1 MTEIKQK
8 ERINYLDVLRVLACF
23 LVVLCHA
30 GDKYVVAADGTFHT
44 GWMKILVFTRP
55 CVPLF
60 ILLSGTLLLPLKY
73 DTKEFFKR
81 RFSRI
86 LIPFLVWSI
95 LYVFFPLPGTP
106 VFGGPGNAF
115 TGEMNLY
122 AYNLMMIPMN
132 FTKSNVHFWFIYTI
146 IGLYLFMPIVSPWI
160 KQTTQRG
167 MTWFLLAW
175 GITLFLPYIKLW
187 FPQVWGVCDW
197 NEFGMFYNFGGYLG
211 FIVLGIY
218 LHRYNKLSAVKS
230 ALIGIALFVIGF
242 VLTYQ
247 GMLFDIS
254 RLNSHIVDKV
264 NDEGWKIIENSIGYM
279 TINVALMT
287 AGTFMIFQKLNFPGK
302 VAAFFAEL
310 SQKSYGLFLAHYIIS
325 LWLCPLLFGKIT
337 DLREVE
343 QVIVS
348 LIIVFASYAVAKA
361 LSYLPKS
368 KYLIG

>member
-30 GDKYVVAADGTFHT
+30 GDKYVVAAGGTFHT
-44 GWMKILVFTRP
+44 GWMQILIFTRP

-60 ILLSGTLLLPLKY
+60 ILLSGTLLLPIKY
-73 DTKEFFKR
+73 ETKEFFKR

-167 MTWFLLAW
+167 MTWFLFAW
-175 GITLFLPYIKLW
+175 GVTLFLPYIKLW

-197 NEFGMFYNFGGYLG
+197 NEFGM
-211 FIVLGIY
+211 
-218 LHRYNKLSAVKS
+218 
-230 ALIGIALFVIGF
+230 
-242 VLTYQ
+242 
-247 GMLFDIS
+247 
-254 RLNSHIVDKV
+254 
-264 NDEGWKIIENSIGYM
+264 
-279 TINVALMT
+279 
-287 AGTFMIFQKLNFPGK
+287 
-302 VAAFFAEL
+302 
-310 SQKSYGLFLAHYIIS
+310 S
-325 LWLCPLLFGKIT
+325 LECST
-337 DLREVE
+337 TSV
-343 QVIVS
+343 VT
-348 LIIVFASYAVAKA
+348 
-361 LSYLPKS
+361 
-368 KYLIG
+368 